1 MTTNTTPATPG
12 AVIDIKLSATAAK
25 HAGSLLNQ
33 TLGASVD
40 KLLAIQQQ
48 AIDAAISVGTKQA
61 GSGFQVNVGNNVT
74 VKVNGYQVPV
84 SESRIWSLDEKSRYI
99 DADSIKV
106 TRPNVS
112 TSVVSGE
119 MSYEYTI
126 DGNQATPKALTG
138 SVKSF
143 LHTAIDTSEA
153 SVYGTST
160 VRADCYL
167 EFVYSA
173 WDDNNGASVSNL
185 SGKLFRATLNGSK
198 LLKSEIITG
207 HLTVTR
213 PEPPM
218 DLSFNP
224 LTGEPVNPQE
234 TSTSTPPVSIAGSI
248 ASYNTSY
255 YDGSFIRLSGGTSI
269 QASRETSA
277 LTALSH
283 ADNWAGDDKISIIL
297 PDHIEQSI
305 NINSGAGNDTVIAQ
319 GSDGELTIDTGAGDD
334 LITLLDDQ
342 PMLSTGEGIDTLRAG
357 FSEIDMNRYT
367 GLENLVFTGKAA
379 EHIRGNELAN
389 QITGGKGIDTI
400 DGDLGDDVLHGL
412 AGNDRLF
419 GSSGNDFLYGDA
431 GNDYLVGGEG
441 SDAMYGGA
449 GNDIYVVDGGEIVSE
464 ARSAT
469 NDADSGGIDE
479 VRAWITY
486 KLGADLEKL
495 TLLGEAHLNG
505 TGNAKANSLTG
516 NGGRNT
522 LRGESGNDFLDG
534 KAGDDRLYGGAGN
547 DTLWGNEGNDQLYG
561 DEGIDVMWGGSG
573 DDVYLVDHLRDRVSE
588 AVSATDSSDAG
599 GTDDTVY
606 SSVSFVLADRLEHLI
621 MRDSANPISGTGNAA
636 NNIITGNSGDNLIDG
651 KGGIDD
657 LNGANGSDIYL
668 IRAADEHSAAEF
680 NDKGFEG
687 TDEVRFSP
695 TASPAV
701 AGTPATAPR
710 LKLFEGDMGI
720 ERVVIGTGTGK
731 EAITSGKIAADI
743 DASAVQSGLTL
754 VGNAGVNTLI
764 GTAFNDVLIGNAGA
778 DTLTGG
784 TGGDKFVF
792 NLAPNARS
800 GVDTLTDFS
809 HGEDQLVFVQ
819 SKFANI
825 GPAGDLAESAFR
837 SGAGVTTA
845 QDADDRFLFDTGSGN
860 LYFDRDGSGS
870 GAAVL
875 IGVLTPGTSLSATDF
890 KMVDAI

>member
-1 MTTNTTPATPG
+1 MTVPAPVKPG
-12 AVIDIKLSATAAK
+12 AIINIKLSAEAAANAAPAFSNTLGTHVQTLLSLHK
-25 HAGSLLNQ
+25 QDLSTIAAGGVRATGKTLSFKNTDGHIVRFTGINQETPVADQPGMSTGSLLASLATVAMPGLDASSMQGEMKYSYVRIGEAISSASILGRISSYQYRSLEAARDPVFGTAVTGFTGDMKIVDSLEDVWSDGAGMNYLLSG
-33 TLGASVD
+33 TLGSLTY
-40 KLLAIQQQ
+40 K
-48 AIDAAISVGTKQA
+48 
-61 GSGFQVNVGNNVT
+61 GSQ
-74 VKVNGYQVPV
+74 
-84 SESRIWSLDEKSRYI
+84 
-99 DADSIKV
+99 
-106 TRPNVS
+106 
-112 TSVVSGE
+112 
-119 MSYEYTI
+119 
-126 DGNQATPKALTG
+126 
-138 SVKSF
+138 
-143 LHTAIDTSEA
+143 
-153 SVYGTST
+153 
-160 VRADCYL
+160 
-167 EFVYSA
+167 
-173 WDDNNGASVSNL
+173 
-185 SGKLFRATLNGSK
+185 
-198 LLKSEIITG
+198 LLKSSTIIG
-207 HLTVTR
+207 NLDIKAYEQSV
-213 PEPPM
+213 PM
-218 DLSFNP
+218 INNALNS
-224 LTGEPVNPQE
+224 
-234 TSTSTPPVSIAGSI
+234 STPSLNITLVGSI
-248 ASYNTSY
+248 SSYNARF
-255 YDGSFIRLSGGTSI
+255 YDGSYIQLSTGTPI
-269 QASRETSA
+269 QASRETSV

-283 ADNWAGDDKISIIL
+283 ADNWAGDDRISIIL

-342 PMLSTGEGIDTLRAG
+342 PILRTGEGIDTLRAG

-522 LRGESGNDFLDG
+522 LRGEAGNDFLDG

-764 GTAFNDVLIGNAGA
+764 GTGFNDTFIGNRGA
-778 DTLTGG
+778 DILTGG
-784 TGGDKFVF
+784 AGDDRFVF
-792 NLAPNARS
+792 TIAPAARTA
-800 GVDTLTDFS
+800 VDTITDF
-809 HGEDQLVFVQ
+809 GIGDDALVLRHPT
-819 SKFANI
+819 FATI
-825 GPAGDLAESAFR
+825 GPAGNLADTAFT
-837 SGAGVTTA
+837 SGAGMSSA
-845 QDADDRFLFDTGSGN
+845 QEADDRIIFDTQSGK
-860 LYFDRDGSGS
+860 LYFDRDGSGIS
-870 GAAVL
+870 AAVL
-875 IGVLTPGTSLSATDF
+875 IGVLMPGTQLSASDI
-890 KMVDAI
+890 KIADVI